1 MPDIVSKLLLALIW
15 GSCDVLFES
24 EQTPFLG
31 QVARADLDLLLL
43 HRIHIVTQ
51 RPMNDSKME
60 QIEMALLGWQQLL
73 ANSIKNFISFE
84 KKKWL
89 VVAQNLQ
96 DNKNLLTLELSQY
109 CKRHIFL
116 LSRLCQ
122 QRLLLPCVC
131 ACQSAAQKSENHL
144 CGVWILFKTQ

>member
-1 MPDIVSKLLLALIW
+1 MPDIVSKILLALIL
-15 GSCDVLFES
+15 GSFDVLFES

-84 KKKWL
+84 KKK
-89 VVAQNLQ
+89 
-96 DNKNLLTLELSQY
+96 
-109 CKRHIFL
+109 
-116 LSRLCQ
+116 
-122 QRLLLPCVC
+122 
-131 ACQSAAQKSENHL
+131 
-144 CGVWILFKTQ
+144 